1 MGRLVSH
8 KNTEGVEIS
17 VLRSSTLKDAGFLA
31 ANLRKEDID
40 EVRAQSGSS
49 PQEGIL
55 YCYFMSK
62 PCVTMISRKGK
73 IMGLYGVVPEG
84 GKTGRIWMLG
94 CEEMVNDVQDKCRFL
109 QESKRQLAK
118 LQKSYPLLFNVVDAR
133 NKVHIKWLRWMGFT
147 FIQKHSEWGPERRLF
162 YEFVRI

>member
-49 PQEGIL
+49 PHEGIL

-94 CEEMVNDVQDKCRFL
+94 CEEMVNDVQDKWWFL

-147 FIQKHSEWGPERRLF
+147 SIQKHSERGPERRLF